1 VLESYRR
8 RPGGNPAIRHVS
20 GQWSLWSVQWRWI
33 ERGMVWDKHLADQA
47 RAVLERR
54 AREDGKKW
62 AELRR
67 QERPRELAMADQ
79 LHAKVE
85 EMLALPV
92 VEMVTEVEVDKE
104 TGKERPVQIVKP
116 VRFTAR
122 DIARFMEVELQLRR
136 LALDMPTSR
145 DWP

>member
-1 VLESYRR
+1 
-8 RPGGNPAIRHVS
+8 
-20 GQWSLWSVQWRWI
+20 
-33 ERGMVWDKHLADQA
+33 
-47 RAVLERR
+47 
-54 AREDGKKW
+54 
-62 AELRR
+62 
-67 QERPRELAMADQ
+67 MADQ

-92 VEMVTEVEVDKE
+92 VEVVTEVEVDKE